1 MIVLIALT
9 AFFVAAEFAIVK
21 VRSSRID
28 YLIAEGNN
36 RAISVKTVIT
46 NLDEYLSACQL
57 GITVTA
63 LGIGWS
69 GKPAL
74 KHMFDVLFANWNVPT
89 QLADI
94 LAIILVFLF
103 ITFFH
108 VVVGE
113 LAPKTFAIQKA
124 EQVSFFVAKPLILF
138 YRIAFPFI
146 WLLNGSA
153 RLITKFFGLK
163 PPKKHDEV
171 HSEEELRL
179 LVSESYKNGE
189 INQSEYK
196 YVNKIFEFDDRIA
209 KEIMVPRTEMN
220 ILNKEMPVEEALQKM
235 SHEKYTRYPVVD
247 GDKDHVIGFVNF
259 KDIFTD
265 FVKHRVVSEKTVEQY
280 IRPIILVIESIP
292 IHDLFLKMQRER
304 THIAILIDEYGGTS
318 GLVTVEDILEE
329 IVGDIQDEF
338 DTDEQPEIQQ
348 VSETKTILEG
358 KVLVSE
364 VNALLGLTID
374 DDDVDTIG
382 GWILTKNIEI
392 AEGDTIEIENY
403 KFCVKELDGHYIK
416 RLEVTKLSESIVI
429 VGDEKKI
436 SLQEQISS

>member
-36 RAISVKTVIT
+36 RALSVKTIIT

-94 LAIILVFLF
+94 FAIILVFLF

-146 WLLNGSA
+146 WILNGSA
-153 RLITKFFGLK
+153 RLITKF
-163 PPKKHDEV
+163 
-171 HSEEELRL
+171 
-179 LVSESYKNGE
+179 
-189 INQSEYK
+189 
-196 YVNKIFEFDDRIA
+196 
-209 KEIMVPRTEMN
+209 
-220 ILNKEMPVEEALQKM
+220 
-235 SHEKYTRYPVVD
+235 
-247 GDKDHVIGFVNF
+247 
-259 KDIFTD
+259 
-265 FVKHRVVSEKTVEQY
+265 
-280 IRPIILVIESIP
+280 
-292 IHDLFLKMQRER
+292 
-304 THIAILIDEYGGTS
+304 
-318 GLVTVEDILEE
+318 
-329 IVGDIQDEF
+329 
-338 DTDEQPEIQQ
+338 
-348 VSETKTILEG
+348 
-358 KVLVSE
+358 
-364 VNALLGLTID
+364 LG
-374 DDDVDTIG
+374 
-382 GWILTKNIEI
+382 
-392 AEGDTIEIENY
+392 
-403 KFCVKELDGHYIK
+403 
-416 RLEVTKLSESIVI
+416 
-429 VGDEKKI
+429 
-436 SLQEQISS
+436 